1 MDILSNNSTCLELS
15 IAMPGFSSSSSL
27 QSSGQS
33 DVSAM
38 KDLELDINQ
47 IPSGVEEE
55 CVEKEFGGPPRKKL
69 RLTKEQSHVL
79 EQSFKQYHILN
90 PKQKEGLAD
99 QLKLKPRQVEVWF
112 QNRRARYFT
121 MTYYWWQVLFILK
134 NHDVNFD
141 S

>member
-1 MDILSNNSTCLELS
+1 MIE
-15 IAMPGFSSSSSL
+15 
-27 QSSGQS
+27 GQS

-90 PKQKEGLAD
+90 PVS
-99 QLKLKPRQVEVWF
+99 KLS
-112 QNRRARYFT
+112 T
-121 MTYYWWQVLFILK
+121 SLFLFSIFFPD
-134 NHDVNFD
+134 NCSESNNI
-141 S
+141 